1 MLTGEIRSR
10 PHRAAITMRDQS
22 RSVWTRLPTTLISLS
37 HESKSAARIHEKKRA
52 ISDIANGMIVMTRTR
67 SLSGPLALFRHR
79 VRVPVSI
86 ALTARHHRIVNEGS
100 KRTGLSR
107 ADFIGL
113 LIEEHGEQVEIPHD
127 LAPPDTND
135 A

>member
-1 MLTGEIRSR
+1 M
-10 PHRAAITMRDQS
+10 
-22 RSVWTRLPTTLISLS
+22 
-37 HESKSAARIHEKKRA
+37 
-52 ISDIANGMIVMTRTR
+52 
-67 SLSGPLALFRHR
+67 ALFRQK

-86 ALTARHHRIVNEGS
+86 TLTARHHRIVNEGV

-113 LIEEHGEQVEIPHD
+113 LIEVHGKRVTIPYD
-127 LAPPDTND
+127 LAPPDTDD